1 MSGVRAGRD
10 LTTGSLPGGIVAIAW
25 PLMLSSL
32 LQTLYNLADAF
43 WLGMLGKTALVAPT
57 VTMNLVFLFMALGMG
72 LGMGGTTLVAQYRGA
87 GRTEEMRRA
96 AGQTLLILGAVS
108 VVLAV
113 AIVALSRPLLQL
125 MRTPADAMQAT
136 LGYFRWIMGGM
147 PFMFGFFVY
156 QSIYTGLGDTLKPLQ
171 VNFVTI
177 VVNVLLDPVLIFGM
191 GPFPAMGVEGAA
203 VATVFSRAL
212 ASFLGLS
219 RLRSG
224 HGGLRLGLS
233 DLRPNLPMVKK
244 ITRIGVPISL
254 GQSGT
259 ALGFTVLISI
269 VNTFGSAVVAAF
281 GIGNRIVGMAVMPGH
296 GLGQATGTAVGQNLG
311 AGLKERAERAVR
323 ISLVIIGA
331 LFLPATALM
340 FFYGAGISRIFIDNP
355 DVVAYGEDLFR
366 IISPSVFVFGF
377 FMVILGAFQ
386 GSGHTM
392 PVMALNMSRLWL
404 IRIPAAIVLARW
416 LAMGPRGIWLAMFLS
431 NVLTSAAAFLWFS
444 RGSWKEA
451 VIDREAWRGGSLGR
465 RLFGTQRGIS
475 R

>member
-1 MSGVRAGRD
+1 MSPAGAGRD
-10 LTTGSLPGGIVAIAW
+10 LTRGPMLGGIVAIAW

-57 VTMNLVFLFMALGMG
+57 VTMNLVFLFMAVGMG

-87 GRTEEMRRA
+87 GRTGDMRRA
-96 AGQTLLILGAVS
+96 AGQTLLVLGAVS
-108 VVLAV
+108 AFFAV
-113 AIVALSRPLLQL
+113 AIVALSRPILHL
-125 MRTPADAMQAT
+125 MQTPADAMDQT

-156 QSIYTGLGDTLKPLQ
+156 QSIYTGLGDTFRPLQ

-177 VVNVLLDPVLIFGM
+177 VVNVLLDPILIFGL

-224 HGGLRLGLS
+224 HGGLRLGRA
-233 DLRPNLPMVKK
+233 DLRPHLPTISK
-244 ITRIGVPISL
+244 IARIGVPISL

-259 ALGFTVLISI
+259 ALGFTVLITI

-311 AGLKERAERAVR
+311 AGLKDRAERCVR
-323 ISLVIIGA
+323 ISLLIIGA
-331 LFLPATALM
+331 LFLPVTAVM
-340 FFYGAGISRIFIDNP
+340 FFHGAGISRIFIDNP
-355 DVVAYGEDLFR
+355 EVVAYGRNLFR
-366 IISPSVFVFGF
+366 ILSPSVLVFGF

-392 PVMALNMSRLWL
+392 PVMVLNMSRLWL

-416 LAMGPRGIWLAMFLS
+416 LAMGPKGIWLAMFLS
-431 NVLTSAAAFLWFS
+431 NILTSAAAFFWFS
-444 RGSWKEA
+444 RGTWKRAMIE
-451 VIDREAWRGGSLGR
+451 RKPRGGTWSGR
-465 RLFGTQRGIS
+465 VPGADRGLT
-475 R
+475 RR

>member
-1 MSGVRAGRD
+1 MRGATAGRD
-10 LTTGSLPGGIVAIAW
+10 LTRGPLLGGIVAIAW

-72 LGMGGTTLVAQYRGA
+72 LGMGGTTLVSQYRGA
-87 GRTEEMRRA
+87 GRPEDMRRA
-96 AGQTLLILGAVS
+96 AGQTLLVLGGVS
-108 VVLAV
+108 VFFAV
-113 AIVALSRPLLQL
+113 VIVALSRPLLQL
-125 MRTPADAMQAT
+125 MQTPADAMDQT

-156 QSIYTGLGDTLKPLQ
+156 QSIYTGLGDTFRPLQ

-177 VVNVLLDPVLIFGM
+177 IVNVLLDPILIFGL
-191 GPFPAMGVEGAA
+191 GPFPEMGVSGAA
-203 VATVFSRAL
+203 VATVASRAM

-224 HGGLRLGLS
+224 HGGLRIRRR
-233 DLRPNLPMVKK
+233 DLLPHLPTIRK
-244 ITRIGVPISL
+244 IARIGVPISL

-311 AGLKERAERAVR
+311 AGLRDRAERSVR
-323 ISLVIIGA
+323 ISLFIIGA
-331 LFLPATALM
+331 LFLPATAAM
-340 FFYGAGISRIFIDNP
+340 FFYGAGISELFIDNP
-355 DVVAYGEDLFR
+355 EVVAYGESLFR

-377 FMVILGAFQ
+377 FMVLLGAFQ

-392 PVMALNMSRLWL
+392 PVMVLNMSRLWVL
-404 IRIPAAIVLARW
+404 RIPAALLLAR
-416 LAMGPRGIWLAMFLS
+416 LLSMGPTGIWLAMFIS
-431 NVLTSAAAFLWFS
+431 NIVTSAAAFVWFS
-444 RGSWKEA
+444 RGTWKRA
-451 VIDREAWRGGSLGR
+451 VIDRGKPGGAWSRRMPGPGRGLTR
-465 RLFGTQRGIS
+465 R
-475 R
+475 